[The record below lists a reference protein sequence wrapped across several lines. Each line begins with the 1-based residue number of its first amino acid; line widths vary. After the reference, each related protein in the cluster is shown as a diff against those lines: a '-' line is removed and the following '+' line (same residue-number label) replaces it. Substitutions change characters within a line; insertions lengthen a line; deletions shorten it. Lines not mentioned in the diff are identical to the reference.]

1 MDVSQNQRTGMP
13 MKLVVIVPTVGRK
26 ESVTR
31 TLRHLERQTRP
42 PDEVVVSAPDS
53 SHVESFSATC
63 YPVSYAFGKKG
74 LCAQRNQALEK
85 VLGRFDI
92 VTFFDDDFLAA
103 TTYLE
108 RLLDAFRT
116 HPDWAVVHGNVVK
129 DGVHGPGLSFEEG
142 LRALECAEAAPA
154 GAPVVTNHT
163 GAYGCNMSMRT
174 EQIGALRFDER
185 LVLYGWQEDIDF
197 TSQLRRFGR
206 IVRLS
211 TLVGVHLGAKGG
223 RLSGVRHGYS
233 QIVNPVYLLRKG
245 TMPVSFAFD
254 LMASNFAANVAKSL
268 WSEPY
273 VDRRGRLKGNLLAA
287 YHLLRGRIEPEHVL
301 KL

>member
-1 MDVSQNQRTGMP
+1 MDVSQRQPTGKP
-13 MKLVVIVPTVGRK
+13 MKLVVVVPTVGRK
-26 ESVTR
+26 ETVTR

-42 PDEVVVSAPDS
+42 PNEVVVSAPDH
-53 SHVESFSATC
+53 SHVEPFSATR
-63 YPVSYAFGKKG
+63 YPVSYVFGKKG

-108 RLLDAFRT
+108 RLADAFNA
-116 HPDWAVVHGNVVK
+116 HPDWAVVHGNVVV
-129 DGVHGPGLSFEEG
+129 DGVRGPGLSFEEG
-142 LRALECAEAAPA
+142 LRALECAEAEPA
-154 GAPVVTNHT
+154 GTPVVTDHG

-174 EQIGALRFDER
+174 KQIGALRFDER

-197 TSQLRRFGR
+197 TSQLGRFGR
-206 IVRLS
+206 IVSLS
-211 TLVGVHLGAKGG
+211 TLIGVHLGVKGG
-223 RLSGVRHGYS
+223 RLSGLRQGYS

-245 TMPVSFAFD
+245 TMTSRFALD
-254 LMASNFAANVAKSL
+254 LIARNVAANIAKSL
-268 WSEPY
+268 WPEPHI
-273 VDRRGRLKGNLLAA
+273 DRRGRLRGNLLAA
-287 YHLLRGRIEPEHVL
+287 YHLMKGRVEPEFVL